1 MPSDRLSIADRASAV
16 RSFYDRL
23 APSYDTHITRRVYER
38 LIISLLKK
46 IIPPGSR
53 ILDIGCG
60 TGRYLRSLRP
70 SYGVGVDISPKMI
83 AVAQRQAGKNLSFL
97 VGDATALFL
106 KEAFDYIIAIETIAY
121 WPDQDAAV
129 ASIRR
134 LCTPETQVI
143 ILSPNPFW
151 DAPLRL
157 VERLGLKTAD
167 IGRNLPAKRQLQALF
182 ARHGFSVNA
191 SRKLFGLQYLVQGRL
206 RMP

>member
-97 VGDATALFL
+97 VGDAAALSL
-106 KEAFDYIIAIETIAY
+106 KGAFDYIIAIETIAY

-134 LCTPETQVI
+134 L
-143 ILSPNPFW
+143 
-151 DAPLRL
+151 
-157 VERLGLKTAD
+157 
-167 IGRNLPAKRQLQALF
+167 
-182 ARHGFSVNA
+182 
-191 SRKLFGLQYLVQGRL
+191 
-206 RMP
+206 